1 MFTRTAPLLAATATR
16 RSLLGS
22 GLALA
27 ALPLPAFAR
36 SAAEQDPVI
45 AAVLAMLEPG
55 AGPEGRAAFH
65 ADTLSPAGRQ
75 RWPLARFV
83 TVFGEIADLSG
94 GFDFV
99 AADRRGSTMWLT
111 LRSRRQQLERTLRVR
126 RDREDPARLFDVS
139 ASPMPVPYAGSLP
152 EGPIAPADLPALV
165 AQRIAF
171 AAMRDEFSG
180 VCRIVAPS
188 GAVAYEAAFGLAA
201 RAPDVPNT
209 PATRFHIGSADKS
222 FTALMI
228 GALVAEGRLT
238 FDTPLAEVLPDY
250 PNADFARACT
260 IRHLLSHAAGLGLLF
275 DRPRWERLRDY
286 PTMAELLTV
295 FADADPAFAPGTDRA
310 YSNEGFVVLG
320 AVVERMTGKSW
331 YDLLERRI
339 YPVAGIRT
347 SGHFPYHDLPGQV
360 AIGYRYHQ
368 DDHLGLSPRRSNDD
382 FLGHRGNACGGGYAS
397 VADMTAYLRALRAG
411 RLLNPAVLNQMI
423 VQQPGGLGEYGLGF
437 MVEPIAPGRTL
448 IGHGGGGP
456 HSGIDGMNGIVWET
470 GWAFSLLGNYDA
482 PFAGTIAD
490 DIATLCARVPE

>member
-1 MFTRTAPLLAATATR
+1 MSDTVTALTR

-27 ALPLPAFAR
+27 ALPLPALAR
-36 SAAEQDPVI
+36 TAVPQDPI
-45 AAVLAMLEPG
+45 ITAVQAMLEPG

-65 ADTLSPAGRQ
+65 ANTLSPTGQQ

-83 TVFGEIADLSG
+83 KVFGEIADLSG

-99 AADRRGSTMWLT
+99 AVDRRGSTMWLT

-126 RDREDPARLFDVS
+126 PDRDDPTRLFDVS
-139 ASPMPVPYAGSLP
+139 ASPMPVPYAGSMP
-152 EGPIAPADLPALV
+152 KGPIAPADLPALV
-165 AQRIAF
+165 AQRIEF

-180 VCRIVAPS
+180 ACRIIAPS
-188 GAVAYEAAFGLAA
+188 GEVAYVAAFGLAA

-228 GALVAEGRLT
+228 GALVAERRLT
-238 FDTPLAEVLPDY
+238 FDTHLADVLPDY

-286 PTMAELLTV
+286 PTMAKLLTV
-295 FADADPAFAPGTDRA
+295 FADEAPAFAPGTDRA

-320 AVVERMTGKSW
+320 AVVERLTGTSW

-339 YPVAGIRT
+339 YPSAGVQT
-347 SGHFPYHDLPGQV
+347 SGHFLYHDLPERV

-368 DDHLGLSPRRSNDD
+368 DDHLGLAPRRSNDD
-382 FLGHRGNACGGGYAS
+382 FLGYRGNACGGGYAS
-397 VADMTAYLRALRAG
+397 VGDMTAYLRALRAG
-411 RLLNPAVLNQMI
+411 KLLDRAVLDQMI

-437 MVEPIAPGRTL
+437 MVEPLGPGRTL

-456 HSGIDGMNGIVWET
+456 HSGIDGMNGIIWET

-490 DIATLCARVPE
+490 DIAALCASVG